1 MNANVEAATPNPL
14 YPVEQVVEKVLAL
27 PEWTPVRLFGLLLP
41 IWDVDATGII
51 GEEREY
57 PFFEKIIERGIAR
70 AGLTSK
76 AALVDFLGLDADLVE
91 RVLIALE
98 TVGSLVRIDGQ
109 FHLTPQAVRSVQ
121 EGKKYAPAQAHL
133 KLYFE
138 GYYSKPLPN
147 AHYDNVIVL
156 SQVEAEDFVQQ
167 QRGTT
172 CPFYRLYSFR
182 RWSPLAIKELAL
194 REDRAAYHVPIDMQ
208 QLSLL
213 RVTPAYLPMYIAEVK
228 KQTTPYYMAF
238 TMAQDGRDQFFE
250 QIVNNYAEIL
260 LPLSGKEKRDLTP
273 VWEAWLKQQGLT
285 NTHTELL
292 DNGLWR
298 ATPSAESLH
307 APTCKLPLTA
317 LDTYHMEQGH
327 FLHLWCENELA
338 RCQAALDQTLQV
350 LKSQSDTAILP
361 DILQSLRTSTSIDH
375 LQTPPL
381 EITDLLTRAKETG
394 QEDLVQVL
402 TSLTKEPEEATDINN
417 TKATNDAADIH
428 DTHDAPEHNAEKDT
442 GESEAVNDAAQG
454 EDKEEQTES

>member
-1 MNANVEAATPNPL
+1 MNANVEVATPAPL

-27 PEWTPVRLFGLLLP
+27 PEWTPVRIFGVLLP
-41 IWDVDATGII
+41 IWDVDATGIT

-57 PFFEKIIERGIAR
+57 PFFEKIIESGIAR

-76 AALVDFLGLDADLVE
+76 AALVDFLGLDPYLVE

-98 TVGSLVRIDGQ
+98 TAGSLVRIDGQ

-147 AHYDNVIVL
+147 AHYDSVTVL

-167 QRGTT
+167 RRETS

-194 REDRAAYHVPIDMQ
+194 REDRTAYHVPVDMQ

-213 RVTPAYLPMYIAEVK
+213 RVTPSYLPMYIAEVR

-238 TMAQDGRDQFFE
+238 TAGQDGRDQFFE
-250 QIVNNYAEIL
+250 QIVNSYAEIL
-260 LPLSGKEKRDLTP
+260 LPLSGKEKRDLSP
-273 VWEAWLKQQGLT
+273 VWETWLNQQGLT
-285 NTHTELL
+285 NTCPELL
-292 DNGLWR
+292 ENGLWR
-298 ATPSAESLH
+298 ATISAEALRS
-307 APTCKLPLTA
+307 PTCKLPLSA

-327 FLHLWCENELA
+327 FLHLWCENELV
-338 RCQAALDQTLQV
+338 RCQAALDQTLQA
-350 LKSQSDTAILP
+350 LKNQSDTMTLP
-361 DILQSLRTSTSIDH
+361 DIQQSLRISTSIDH
-375 LQTPPL
+375 LQTPTL
-381 EITDLLTRAKETG
+381 EIADLLARAKETD
-394 QEDLVQVL
+394 QEDLVTLL
-402 TSLTKEPEEATDINN
+402 TRLTKKPEEMAE
-417 TKATNDAADIH
+417 TNDA
-428 DTHDAPEHNAEKDT
+428 
-442 GESEAVNDAAQG
+442 
-454 EDKEEQTES
+454 KE